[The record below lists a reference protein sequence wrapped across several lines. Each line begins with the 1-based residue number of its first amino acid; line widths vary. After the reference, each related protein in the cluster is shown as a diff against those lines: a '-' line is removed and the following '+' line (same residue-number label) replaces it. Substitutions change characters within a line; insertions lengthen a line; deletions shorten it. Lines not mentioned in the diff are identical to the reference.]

1 METND
6 HPSGKPPAKA
16 SRDYLEACENKLSS
30 REIDAIAR
38 DLGLPAAEIAE
49 IYSQLYADLKARAR
63 VTDYLRV
70 LVSRK
75 VRARY
80 QSPRLS

>member
-6 HPSGKPPAKA
+6 RSPVKPAELA
-16 SRDYLEACENKLSS
+16 AQDYPGSWENKLASH
-30 REIDAIAR
+30 EIDVIAR
-38 DLGLPAAEIAE
+38 ELNLPPAEIAE
-49 IYSQLYADLKARAR
+49 IYSQLYAELKARAR

-70 LVSRK
+70 LVWRK

-80 QSPRLS
+80 PKRPPN